1 MGNQIITRPEAIRD
15 AGSKISSIDAKSSYS
30 SFPATLTSSDGLVA
44 EGVNEI
50 IEELKV
56 IEGLVDGI
64 LKKFPQKLDKV
75 ATIIEESD
83 NAAANQFK

>member
-1 MGNQIITRPEAIRD
+1 MGNQIISKPD
-15 AGSKISSIDAKSSYS
+15 AVRAAGTNISSIDAKSSYS
-30 SFPATLTSSDGLVA
+30 SFPTALASSDGLVA

-64 LKKFPQKLDKV
+64 LKKFPPKLDKV
-75 ATIIEESD
+75 ATIMEEHD

>member
-1 MGNQIITRPEAIRD
+1 MGNQIKSKPDAIRA
-15 AGSKISSIDAKSSYS
+15 AGNNIASIDAKSSYS
-30 SFPATLTSSDGLVA
+30 RSLASLTSSDGLVA

-64 LKKFPQKLDKV
+64 LKKFPQKLDIV
-75 ATIIEESD
+75 ATIIEEHD
-83 NAAANQFK
+83 NAAASQFK